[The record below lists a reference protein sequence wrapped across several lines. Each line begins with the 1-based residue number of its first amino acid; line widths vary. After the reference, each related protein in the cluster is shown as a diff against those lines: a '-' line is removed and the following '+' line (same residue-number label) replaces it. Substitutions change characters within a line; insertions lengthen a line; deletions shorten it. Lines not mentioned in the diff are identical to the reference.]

1 MTYNPIVTTLKSIQH
16 IKAEEGVIQG
26 GANSS
31 THFNLATLDVVR
43 KTRDITGP
51 NGLVRVYADDMNC
64 TAPAPQI
71 LDVLDYHNGKE
82 VRDKGLIPN
91 FIKYKCLL
99 PPAIHDDTL
108 QKFVDDLTRR
118 GLHPDNI
125 LFHPNTTR
133 NGVVIDDPD
142 GKYGSLVMGIP
153 IGSTQFVRREID
165 EINNEL
171 HRQFNKIANLKD
183 AQIQLLFM
191 RQCLDATI
199 THLCRGLT
207 PSQSASVTDTYTAL
221 QRQALCKIAGV
232 STISDLQFDLGRCS
246 GDKGGLGLLN
256 ANTIA
261 HGAFVASLIATL
273 PHLNESLPEVRQ
285 EINDY
290 IDNNIAPSSPTL
302 QEFIASVQLIAAID
316 KKITLRG
323 LIDLPQTKHKHL
335 QRRLNSKFKELHED
349 TTLHNIQ
356 NHDDKQFWKHVQ
368 SGATAEAAAWL
379 QAVPDG

>member
-1 MTYNPIVTTLKSIQH
+1 MEHALNLYHPMTYNPIVTTLDSIQH
-16 IKAEEGVIQG
+16 ITAGEGVIQG

-51 NGLVRVYADDMNC
+51 NGLVRAYADDMNC
-64 TAPAPQI
+64 TASAPQI
-71 LDVLDYHNGKE
+71 LDVLDYHKDQE
-82 VRDKGLIPN
+82 VKDKGLIPN
-91 FIKYKCLL
+91 FGKYKCLL
-99 PPAIHDDTL
+99 PPALYDDAL
-108 QKFVDDLTRR
+108 QKMVDELIQR

-125 LFHPNTTR
+125 LFHPNTIR
-133 NGVVIDDPD
+133 NGVTIEDPD

-153 IGSTQFVRREID
+153 IGSTQYVRREID
-165 EINNEL
+165 SINEEI
-171 HRQFNKIANLKD
+171 HRQFNKIANLQD

-232 STISDLQFDLGRCS
+232 LTISDLQFDLARCS

-261 HGAFVASLIATL
+261 HGAFVASFIATL

-290 IDNNIAPSSPTL
+290 IDKNIAPSSPTI
-302 QEFIASVQLIAAID
+302 QEFIASVQLIATID

-323 LIDLPQTKHKHL
+323 LIDLPPTKHKHL

-349 TTLHNIQ
+349 RTLHNI
-356 NHDDKQFWKHVQ
+356 
-368 SGATAEAAAWL
+368 
-379 QAVPDG
+379 